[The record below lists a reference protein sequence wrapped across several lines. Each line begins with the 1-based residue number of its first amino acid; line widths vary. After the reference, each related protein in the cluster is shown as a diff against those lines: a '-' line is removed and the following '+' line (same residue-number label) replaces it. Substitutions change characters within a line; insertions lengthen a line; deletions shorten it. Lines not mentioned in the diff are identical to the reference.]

1 MAKSLCKYRR
11 AEIGDQFVQISRI
24 VSAPKFVCRSCARS
38 ASEKG
43 YLCKPSSIQ
52 LPKPSTPVPKA
63 GLTTSAAVA
72 SGSGASVPAAAPV
85 VALLPALDETESGLS
100 LPASLGKKQRKK
112 LKKLAKK
119 KNKRLKKAA
128 KAVKRYEKALYKA
141 KRSMKLA

>member
-11 AEIGDQFVQISRI
+11 AEIGDQFAQISRI
-24 VSAPKFVCRSCARS
+24 VSEPKFVCRSCARS

-52 LPKPSTPVPKA
+52 LPKPSTPAPKA
-63 GLTTSAAVA
+63 GLSTSAAV
-72 SGSGASVPAAAPV
+72 ASVPAAAPV
-85 VALLPALDETESGLS
+85 VALQPALDGAESGLA

-128 KAVKRYEKALYKA
+128 KAVKRYEKALHKA

>member
-52 LPKPSTPVPKA
+52 LPKPSVPKA
-63 GLTTSAAVA
+63 GLSTSAAVA
-72 SGSGASVPAAAPV
+72 SGSGAAPVPV
-85 VALLPALDETESGLS
+85 VALLPALDEAESGPS

>member
-52 LPKPSTPVPKA
+52 LPKGGSAVAKA
-63 GLTTSAAVA
+63 GAPVSA
-72 SGSGASVPAAAPV
+72 SV
-85 VALLPALDETESGLS
+85 VALAAQEVAESPLADRS
-100 LPASLGKKQRKK
+100 ASLGKKQRKK
-112 LKKLAKK
+112 LKKLAKQ

-128 KAVKRYEKALYKA
+128 KAVKRYEKARYKA